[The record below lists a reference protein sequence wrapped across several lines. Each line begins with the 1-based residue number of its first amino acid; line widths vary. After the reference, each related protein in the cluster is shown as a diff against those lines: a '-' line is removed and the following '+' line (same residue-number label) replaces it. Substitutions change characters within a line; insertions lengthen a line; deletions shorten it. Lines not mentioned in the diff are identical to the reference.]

1 MAWIS
6 QENLSAA
13 ENLRITVGQAAQLI
27 GAHPNLG
34 KQRPDLA
41 SENIRFLILRGFP

>member
-13 ENLRITVGQAAQLI
+13 ENLRIAVGQAAQLI

-34 KQRPDLA
+34 NGRVFFGLRSSRGLA
-41 SENIRFLILRGFP
+41 A